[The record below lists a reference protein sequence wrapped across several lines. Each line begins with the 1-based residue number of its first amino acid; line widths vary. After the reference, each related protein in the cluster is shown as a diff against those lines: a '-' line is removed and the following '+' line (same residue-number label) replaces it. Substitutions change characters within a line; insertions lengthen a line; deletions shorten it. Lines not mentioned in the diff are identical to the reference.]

1 MSANSIDIP
10 LNLECLMDDKDVH
23 GKINRAEFEE
33 LAQPLI
39 QRIKE
44 TLVKGRHLGLFK
56 IIVFSGE
63 VKGFVQGEGCLIRSL
78 QE

>member
-1 MSANSIDIP
+1 MKLLEACEKVKKTMSANSIDIP

-39 QRIKE
+39 QRIKA
-44 TLVKGRHLGLFK
+44 TLVKGTPERD
-56 IIVFSGE
+56 E
-63 VKGFVQGEGCLIRSL
+63 LIDK
-78 QE
+78 